1 MVSWFVHWIAGV
13 GAAISIKLSS
23 SIDDVVWLAPFLT
36 QNISWVTRSR
46 NILIYVTVCL
56 VQTVI
61 AMCIAYS
68 GDKVV
73 EMLTRNSKDAWSSE
87 KILTVIAGILL
98 VLFAIKLIMCEDA
111 EEETQEDAGEENKYA
126 KVAPSDQEGGG
137 EAGMV
142 PGRQGSR
149 QLSAR
154 NRPIES
160 ANGEEA
166 QSAEDTKG
174 PQTLFVMA
182 FVGSLDDLTLFVPM
196 LVGKG
201 FDMIQ
206 LIVGSLIA
214 SAVIVMICILA
225 GLCKPVADCL
235 SSIPL
240 PAIVI
245 AFAVMLLTKS
255 FFMT

>member
-1 MVSWFVHWIAGV
+1 MVAWLVHWVAGV

-46 NILIYVTVCL
+46 NIAIYVTVCL
-56 VQTVI
+56 VQTVL

-98 VLFAIKLIMCEDA
+98 VLFAIKLIFCEEAD
-111 EEETQEDAGEENKYA
+111 EEETKEDEGEENKYA
-126 KVAPSDQEGGG
+126 KVAPSDEGG
-137 EAGMV
+137 EAGIV

-166 QSAEDTKG
+166 QLAEDTKG

-206 LIVGSLIA
+206 LIIGSLIA
-214 SAVIVMICILA
+214 STIIVMICLLA
-225 GLCKPVADCL
+225 GLCRPVADCL
-235 SSIPL
+235 SAIPL
-240 PAIVI
+240 PAIVM